1 MKRSLLIVVGILA
14 VMALVGGAFWGGMNM
29 GKAQAQD
36 QQNSFF
42 ASRGFDP
49 NNLPGG
55 ANGGAGGTG
64 GAGGFFGAGGQGAGG
79 ARGQRG
85 ATGTIE
91 KIDGNTITL
100 TTLQGDTVTV
110 NIADS
115 TPILKTNAGSSSDL
129 KVGTHILAIGER
141 SGNNVSATGIQITD
155 RPAGM
160 DAIFGAQGGFGG
172 RRVTP
177 TPTPSK

>member
-1 MKRSLLIVVGILA
+1 
-14 VMALVGGAFWGGMNM
+14 MALVGGAFWGGMNM

-55 ANGGAGGTG
+55 ANGGTGGTGGTG

-79 ARGQRG
+79 VRGQRG

-100 TTLQGDTVTV
+100 TTAQGDTVTI
-110 NIADS
+110 NITDS
-115 TPILKTNAGSSSDL
+115 TPILMTTQGTKSDL
-129 KVGTHILAIGER
+129 KVGTHILAIGQR
-141 SGNNVSATGIQITD
+141 SGNNVSATGVQITD

-160 DAIFGAQGGFGG
+160 DTIFGAQGGFGG
-172 RRVTP
+172 QGGRGGTP